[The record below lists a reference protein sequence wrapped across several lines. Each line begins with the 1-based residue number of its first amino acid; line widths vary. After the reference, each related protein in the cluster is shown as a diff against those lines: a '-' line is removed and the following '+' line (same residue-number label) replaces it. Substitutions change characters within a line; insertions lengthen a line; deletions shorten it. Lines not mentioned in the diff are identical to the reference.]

1 MTLEELP
8 GVLQANTCFI
18 IEDYTT
24 QVGQGGIR
32 ERGPEMLAQTDVKP
46 ILLRKIW
53 LREVAALLEGPQNQA
68 LDHADTSLTAR
79 FGPIGVRRSRPGYLT
94 SWINHEKTW
103 GVTIRVGYGS
113 RPGPRAG
120 PRGHRQSG

>member
-32 ERGPEMLAQTDVKP
+32 ERGPEMLAQTDVKL
-46 ILLRKIW
+46 ILLRKLW
-53 LREVAALLEGPQNQA
+53 LREVAALLEGPKIKHWTMPTQA
-68 LDHADTSLTAR
+68 L
-79 FGPIGVRRSRPGYLT
+79 RPDL
-94 SWINHEKTW
+94 
-103 GVTIRVGYGS
+103 
-113 RPGPRAG
+113 A
-120 PRGHRQSG
+120 Q